1 MPAAVRSELGQLRML
16 HKTFRPYDQHTLL
29 LMPPSLTDWVAD
41 DGLVAYLND
50 LVDELDLSPL
60 LAAHD
65 EPRGKPPY
73 HPALMLKLLLYGY
86 ASGVRSSRKLEARCA
101 ADVNFMFLT
110 GQARPDHKTISEF
123 RRRHLAA
130 FSALFVDVLALC
142 QRAGL
147 VRLGRVALDGT
158 KLKANASKH
167 KAMSYGR
174 LQKREAELEA
184 EVKAILDAAEAVD
197 AAEDAQFGDARG
209 DELPPE
215 LARRESRLAKIR
227 EAKAALEAEARERTG
242 DPDAV
247 PEPTAQ
253 RNFTDPES
261 RIMRSKNDG
270 FIAGYNAQL
279 AVDEVHQIVVACD
292 LSADPTDTRA
302 LPDLVD
308 QIERNTG
315 HRPKR
320 ALADAGYYSDANLDH
335 LEAAEIEPF
344 IATAA

>member
-1 MPAAVRSELGQLRML
+1 ML

-174 LQKREAELEA
+174 MAKREAELEA
-184 EVKAILDAAEAVD
+184 EVKAILDEAEAID
-197 AAEDAQFGDARG
+197 AAEDEQFGDARG

-270 FIAGYNAQL
+270 FIAGY
-279 AVDEVHQIVVACD
+279 
-292 LSADPTDTRA
+292 
-302 LPDLVD
+302 
-308 QIERNTG
+308 
-315 HRPKR
+315 KR
-320 ALADAGYYSDANLDH
+320 AAGGR
-335 LEAAEIEPF
+335 
-344 IATAA
+344 